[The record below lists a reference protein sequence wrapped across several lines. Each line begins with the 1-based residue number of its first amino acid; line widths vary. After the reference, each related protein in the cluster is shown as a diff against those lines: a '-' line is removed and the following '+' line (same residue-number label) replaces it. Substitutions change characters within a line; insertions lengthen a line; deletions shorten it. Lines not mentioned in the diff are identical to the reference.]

1 MSQYEPVS
9 DEASNELHKSFIRL
23 IFHSADYM
31 AEKQL
36 IDQLTSENKF
46 LNFEPQVLCSDY
58 VAKIRSELSIAALEK
73 KLDKTTA

>member
-9 DEASNELHKSFIRL
+9 DEASNELHKAFIRL

-36 IDQLTSENKF
+36 IDQLVSENEI
-46 LNFEPQVLCSDY
+46 LNLEPQVFCPDY
-58 VAKIRSELSIAALEK
+58 VAKIRSGLSITVLEK
-73 KLDKTTA
+73 KTER